1 MINLKRTGRTLAT
14 SAIAALGV
22 AGMLIGASP
31 ATAAVSTSASASEQ
45 SPFTFAASTPSS
57 GDSARAAAAQPY
69 FRIFYG
75 QNCYSGG
82 TGSRAYFGTNAGE
95 AWIND
100 RYNEGGAG
108 NGQYIRKNAAS
119 VYVANGR
126 FLLSRDGG
134 YSYRTFASLS
144 GGTCFNLDSATF
156 RNQNTNWIMKP

>member
-1 MINLKRTGRTLAT
+1 MNNFQRARRTLAAST
-14 SAIAALGV
+14 IAALGL
-22 AGMLIGASP
+22 AGLLVGGSP
-31 ATAAVSTSASASEQ
+31 ATAAERTVPSTSEK
-45 SPFTFAASTPSS
+45 SPLAFTEATSSS

-126 FLLSRDGG
+126 FLLSTDGG
-134 YSYRTFASLS
+134 YSYRTFPSQS

-156 RNQNTNWIMKP
+156 RNQNTNWIMKR

>member
-1 MINLKRTGRTLAT
+1 MINFQRTRRAFAA
-14 SAIAALGV
+14 SAIAAIGL
-22 AGMLIGASP
+22 AGIIVGGSP
-31 ATAAVSTSASASEQ
+31 AAASERTGPSASEQ
-45 SPFTFAASTPSS
+45 SPFAFAEATSSS

-134 YSYRTFASLS
+134 YSYRTFSSLS